1 MPTVKFTS
9 HLQRFFP
16 DIREIEI
23 GGDTVAEVISGLDE
37 HFAGLSGYIVD
48 EQGELRKHVNI
59 FVGEELIHDRVTM
72 RDEVK
77 PGDQIYIM
85 QALSGGDC

>member
-23 GGDTVAEVISGLDE
+23 SGSTVAEVISGLDE

-77 PGDQIYIM
+77 SGDQIYIM

>member
-1 MPTVKFTS
+1 
-9 HLQRFFP
+9 
-16 DIREIEI
+16 
-23 GGDTVAEVISGLDE
+23 
-37 HFAGLSGYIVD
+37 
-48 EQGELRKHVNI
+48 VNI

-77 PGDQIYIM
+77 SDDKIYIM